1 MSVRTPPLA
10 DIDWADGPPRDRHT
24 GDIYFN
30 ADGLAETRHVFL
42 EGCGLPRA
50 WAARRQFAIGETG
63 FGLGLNFLAAAALF
77 RETAAP
83 EAQLHYLGFESRPPT
98 PDDIRR
104 AHAGGPLAEHGARL
118 ADLWPPPL
126 TGWSRLWFDSQISL
140 TLVIGDAAETLP
152 QTSAA
157 CIDAWFLDG
166 FAPARDGGL
175 WAPHI
180 LGEIARMARPGA
192 AAASFT
198 AAGDVRRALET
209 HGFDVQRRPGFGAK
223 RHCIAGRKPGDAGDP
238 LAPASAAIRG
248 AGVAGMS
255 TAVALRRRGVAAVVE
270 GGDGAS
276 AAPFALVTPRLDV
289 GEGFAADFYP
299 TAWRYALLFW
309 AGVEGWEGA
318 PVHRLAANDD
328 HARKFEKLAA
338 LHALPHEQ
346 MQALDATAMSDALGV
361 AVSRGGLA
369 FPAGGRIAAGAALR
383 ALRRDWPADGTGEI
397 TVQCLGGG
405 AANGP
410 LGGLLSLRRGQ
421 MTAVDTDATAPPPD
435 RAVVFG
441 HWLGSD
447 QGGRRWLGASFERDT
462 DRLLTPDPRVDGEN
476 VAALDRALPGWRDAK
491 AAPRDAF
498 AGLRAT
504 TADRHP
510 IMGRLENGDWAL
522 TGLGARGF
530 STAPLLGEALADLI
544 CGTPP
549 PLPLSVL
556 DGLAPDRFAK
566 RADRRRIGAGR
577 LRPMLT

>member
-1 MSVRTPPLA
+1 MRTRLPPLA
-10 DIDWADGPPRDRHT
+10 EIDWSDGPPRDRRT

-42 EGCGLPRA
+42 DGCGLPGA
-50 WAARRQFAIGETG
+50 WAGRRQFAIGETG

-83 EAQLHYLGFESRPPT
+83 EARLHYLGFEARPPSAA
-98 PDDIRR
+98 DIRR
-104 AHAGGPLAEHGARL
+104 AHAGDALARDGARL

-126 TGWSRLWFDSQISL
+126 TGWSRLWLNDQTCL
-140 TLVIGDAAETLP
+140 TLVIGDAAETLAQAP
-152 QTSAA
+152 DT

-175 WAPHI
+175 WAPRV

-192 AAASFT
+192 VAASFT
-198 AAGDVRRALET
+198 AAGDVRRALEA
-209 HGFDVQRRPGFGAK
+209 HGFAVDRRPGYGAK
-223 RHCIAGRKPGDAGDP
+223 RHCIAARNPGEGGDP
-238 LAPASAAIRG
+238 PAPASVAIRG
-248 AGVAGMS
+248 AGVAGVS
-255 TAVALRRRGVAAVVE
+255 AAAALRRRGITATIA

-276 AAPFALVTPRLDV
+276 SAPFALVTPRLDV
-289 GEGFAADFYP
+289 GEGFASDFYP
-299 TAWRYALLFW
+299 AAWRYALRFW
-309 AGVEGWEGA
+309 AVVEGWEGA

-328 HARKFEKLAA
+328 HARKFEKLASV
-338 LHALPHEQ
+338 HALPPEQ
-346 MQALDATAMSDALGV
+346 MQALDAAALSDALGV

-369 FPAGGRIAAGAALR
+369 FPPGGRIAASAALR
-383 ALRRDWPADGTGEI
+383 ALRRDWPAEAATDAV
-397 TVQCLGGG
+397 TVQCLGAG
-405 AANGP
+405 AASGP
-410 LGGLLSLRRGQ
+410 LAGLLSLRRGQ
-421 MTAVDTDATAPPPD
+421 MTAVETHAITLPPD

-447 QGGRRWLGASFERDT
+447 QNGRRWLGASFERDT
-462 DRLLTPDPRVDGEN
+462 DRSLTPDPRVDGEN
-476 VAALDRALPGWRDAK
+476 ISALDQALPGWRDER

-510 IMGRLENGDWAL
+510 IMGRLEDGDWAL

-549 PLPLSVL
+549 PLPHSALAGV
-556 DGLAPDRFAK
+556 APDRFAT
-566 RADRRRIGAGR
+566 RAERRRAGQPDR
-577 LRPMLT
+577 GR